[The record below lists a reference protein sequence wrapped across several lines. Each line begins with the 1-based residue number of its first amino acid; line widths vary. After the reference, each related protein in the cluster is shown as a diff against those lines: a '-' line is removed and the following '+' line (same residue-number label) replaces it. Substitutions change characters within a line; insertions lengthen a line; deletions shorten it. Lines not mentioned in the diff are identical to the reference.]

1 MVVQS
6 NPQVYV
12 DGHLAC
18 KNAAVGAIRPDPHA
32 PLYLGD
38 PWYAPYTVRSA
49 GSAGRSD
56 RPLCASAHRL
66 WIPCC
71 LLSVVDVDLQP
82 WLLRYAPAIGQV
94 ANLWYIPNHAL
105 TSAQLKYYKDM
116 EKSCAL

>member
-1 MVVQS
+1 MRR
-6 NPQVYV
+6 
-12 DGHLAC
+12 HTA
-18 KNAAVGAIRPDPHA
+18 
-32 PLYLGD
+32 
-38 PWYAPYTVRSA
+38 
-49 GSAGRSD
+49 
-56 RPLCASAHRL
+56 L